1 MTHQASNESLVHAL
15 SNTGM
20 KKHINDFSAREF
32 ILRYIYLIPW
42 ILVCVAISLGIAH
55 LRLRYIN
62 PVFNASGK
70 VLIKTDRPAGT
81 TGSDKLVG
89 DVVAT
94 TVNVRT
100 MDDQIELIK
109 STAMGRLVLNH
120 ADLQQSYYYN
130 GSIRNRLIHNPASP
144 IRLRILS
151 LNDSSHGFSLGVK
164 ATVSGDYF
172 MVNES
177 KDSVA
182 FGSIFQ
188 TAQGSFIIE
197 KQVTSFGAAN
207 DFICSWTPADQ
218 MARNLASGIQVGAV
232 NKGSTVLNFIIMQS
246 IQK

>member
-42 ILVCVAISLGIAH
+42 ILVCVGISLGIAH

-120 ADLQQSYYYN
+120 ADLQQSYYYK

-151 LNDSSHGFSLGVK
+151 LKDSSNGFSMG
-164 ATVSGDYF
+164 
-172 MVNES
+172 
-177 KDSVA
+177 
-182 FGSIFQ
+182 
-188 TAQGSFIIE
+188 
-197 KQVTSFGAAN
+197 
-207 DFICSWTPADQ
+207 
-218 MARNLASGIQVGAV
+218 
-232 NKGSTVLNFIIMQS
+232 
-246 IQK
+246 

>member
-42 ILVCVAISLGIAH
+42 ILVCVGISLGIAH

-109 STAMGRLVLNH
+109 STAMLTCSSRIITKAVSATGSSTIQRALFTC
-120 ADLQQSYYYN
+120 ASYH
-130 GSIRNRLIHNPASP
+130 SKI
-144 IRLRILS
+144 LR
-151 LNDSSHGFSLGVK
+151 
-164 ATVSGDYF
+164 
-172 MVNES
+172 M
-177 KDSVA
+177 A
-182 FGSIFQ
+182 FPWG
-188 TAQGSFIIE
+188 
-197 KQVTSFGAAN
+197 
-207 DFICSWTPADQ
+207 
-218 MARNLASGIQVGAV
+218 
-232 NKGSTVLNFIIMQS
+232 
-246 IQK
+246 